1 MKTAIEWLEHMLLI
15 VLNEEEFKKIEFSIN
30 QAKEIEKQQII
41 DAYEKGFFDERKGK
55 SPDEVKYYN
64 ETFNK

>member
-1 MKTAIEWLEHMLLI
+1 MKQTAVEWLKEQYNLVDGYESYLTI
-15 VLNEEEFKKIEFSIN
+15 KNFI

>member
-1 MKTAIEWLEHMLLI
+1 MKQTAVEYLVNQFRDAIGDSIINVMTDE
-15 VLNEEEFKKIEFSIN
+15 IN

-41 DAYEKGFFDERKGK
+41 DAHNDGHRYYEEGGLYAE
-55 SPDEVKYYN
+55 EYYN